1 MSEVPSDNSAQ
12 TNNGKS
18 AGSEIEQ
25 PPAGASSLSA
35 SVTSL
40 DNVSVASS
48 KLSKASGIRPPSK
61 IGRLCG
67 NQHKPSLPTTPTK
80 NSSTILTED
89 TDSFIIG
96 QKVWVSGTKPGH
108 IAFIG
113 ETQFAPGEWAGI
125 ALEEPIGKNDGSV
138 NGIRYFQC
146 EPKKGVF
153 SRLTRLTKEPLEGV
167 SYATT
172 PSPENVIRNSISPTG
187 STHGLLKSPVSVCG
201 SNLSLISSASHV
213 IDFKIGD
220 RVIIKS
226 SQGSKV
232 GTVRYMGITE
242 FAAGEWVG
250 VELDDPRGKNDGSV
264 NGKRY
269 FECRPN
275 FGLFAPI
282 TKVSKSPSK
291 IKPGTCQ
298 VHGTGLPPSGIKRM
312 GSKESLMSSMSTTS
326 AASNARR
333 VRLGLASLSPK
344 KTTPKTS
351 STPIPTRTALQDVL
365 KEKQQHIE
373 QLLKEREEADHK
385 LIMVEQ
391 EYKKYRDEHGNKLE
405 QDSTVLNALRHENTQ
420 LASQLE
426 EEKRKTEDI
435 QFRLEETVIFKE
447 DLETKDKSNVA
458 KIKELQDQLTS
469 EKQRI
474 EALEADTNK
483 LFEAEENL
491 IKYKEEVETLRQEL
505 QSARNKEVILEG
517 NSASTSVLIK
527 SLQDEADQCK
537 LDLVE
542 KNNLINVLNNELEKT
557 KADLTKQLE
566 YSLVKFS
573 QLEIV
578 FNKKEEDLDK
588 IKKEIEESSKLLEE
602 RSAELTKVVNEKFT
616 AETNLEKE
624 LERVNL
630 ELTTRTNELSSL
642 QSQLQDKDTSASTLQ
657 TDISSLQQLLK
668 DKDVEKEEL
677 NKQNALNNAR
687 LEELTNALKTKES
700 ECNENQENFVKLKTE
715 YDAITTQLSTLQSE
729 LNQSAEDKDGLL
741 QSKNAE
747 INKLNDTIK
756 SKEEECLQVN
766 SKHNTLQENHDKLTS
781 ELELLKSNLV
791 TLEKQKQ
798 ETQESKDTEII
809 ELNNK
814 LTVVQNEFS
823 QQTYSY
829 NELKTSFDKIQLEL
843 QNLQLAST
851 DNKKQYEAEEMKANL
866 KIKELSDSL
875 STKEIDWQN
884 LTKES
889 EAQKLSLESV
899 KTELEQT
906 KQAQEQ
912 ILNEKNEKIKEMST
926 VIQENSATIL
936 SLQSQLEI
944 TKIDLESVSNN
955 LQQYQTNLSDVE
967 SSLKKE
973 RDTIK
978 EHLKDKV
985 KELEDNKAEFASTL
999 AARDSQIQE
1008 ISTTLTNKAQE
1019 IENLKK
1025 EIGALVEKYESSNKE
1040 VVTSHTQEITARD
1053 EKIRQ
1058 LESEILQ
1065 KDQNI
1070 KIHVDASNEHQENLK
1085 IKDLDLVKIRSELE
1099 ESQKTSSEIIA
1110 TLKNQIEGL
1119 QSDNKQQQ
1127 SRNNELQTE
1136 LQNREQLNVTINTE
1150 MGKAAENLAVLVEQ
1164 VKQKDEL
1171 IESLRS
1177 DVKSREIE
1185 LENVLATNLKALSEK
1200 NEAERQI
1207 RAEKEQLCMT
1217 IGLKNEELEDLQN
1230 RLTNMLCENE
1240 QVINEVNNNVSKKS
1254 EELETIKQQLS
1265 KAAIDHEDKLK
1276 QITEEHKKEM
1286 HDFEIR
1292 VSDLLTE
1299 IENRDKDISDLSQ
1312 LVETSHNSSKEQD
1325 SKINSIVQELAESKS
1340 QILTQLDSN
1349 KKLSEDISVITNE
1362 NKIIQEKLKEADKQ
1376 IEILSTEKEKLNNE
1390 LAAVIANSGDSSK
1403 KVAELTTVIK
1413 EKESAYESENT
1424 QHKHKL
1430 QELENAL
1437 HALQKTNEELNGSA
1451 KKYKSDFDSS
1461 VKGSQ
1466 QLQQQIE
1473 TFKVELTKKT
1483 TEIETLQK
1491 NLKTANLAITEKDVQ
1506 LSKLNNVSTNRV
1518 QEPPNDTNTDMK
1530 QLLEE
1535 KLFAENQVNFLNSI
1549 IADMQKKSEEQKARI
1564 EILEMGYS
1572 STAADELASLG
1583 FKLESKQVPP
1593 RMYCDI
1599 CEEFDLHETED
1610 CPTQGDDEE
1619 FVHNSS
1625 PGTKQ
1630 KPPQRDYCDVCEVFG
1645 HATEDCTEDQEF

>member
-12 TNNGKS
+12 TNNAKTV
-18 AGSEIEQ
+18 GSENEQ
-25 PPAGASSLSA
+25 ALAGASSLSA

-125 ALEEPIGKNDGSV
+125 ALDEAIGKNDGSV

-146 EPKKGVF
+146 EAKKGVF

-187 STHGLLKSPVSVCG
+187 STHGLLKSPVSISG
-201 SNLSLISSASHV
+201 SNISLISSASHV

-232 GTVRYMGITE
+232 GTVRYMGATE

-291 IKPGTCQ
+291 IKPGSCQ
-298 VHGTGLPPSGIKRM
+298 VHGAGLPPSGIKRM
-312 GSKESLMSSMSTTS
+312 NSKESLMSSMSTTS

-405 QDSTVLNALRHENTQ
+405 QDFLLLNGLKNENTQ

-458 KIKELQDQLTS
+458 KIQELQDQLTA

-491 IKYKEEVETLRQEL
+491 IKYKEELETLRQEL

-517 NSASTSVLIK
+517 NSASTNVLIK
-527 SLQDEADQCK
+527 SLQDEVDQCK

-557 KADLTKQLE
+557 KKDLTKQLE
-566 YSLVKFS
+566 DSLVKYS

-578 FNKKEEDLDK
+578 INKKEEDLDK
-588 IKKEIEESSKLLEE
+588 IKKEIEENSKLLEE
-602 RSAELTKVVNEKFT
+602 RSAELSKVVNEKFT
-616 AETNLEKE
+616 TETNLEKE

-630 ELTTRTNELSSL
+630 ELNTKVIELSNL
-642 QSQLQDKDTSASTLQ
+642 QNQLQDKDTSTSTLQ
-657 TDISSLQQLLK
+657 TDITSLEQLLK
-668 DKDVEKEEL
+668 DKDIEKEEFVKQNDL
-677 NKQNALNNAR
+677 NKAR
-687 LEELTNALKTKES
+687 LEELTNALKIKEN
-700 ECNENQENFVKLKTE
+700 ECKENQENFVKLKSD
-715 YDAITTQLSTLQSE
+715 YDALTVQLSTLQSE
-729 LNQSAEDKDGLL
+729 LNRSAEDKDGLL
-741 QSKNAE
+741 QSKNNE
-747 INKLNDTIK
+747 INRLNDTIK
-756 SKEEECLQVN
+756 NKEEECLQIN
-766 SKHNTLQENHDKLTS
+766 SKHNTLQENHDKLIS
-781 ELELLKSNLV
+781 ELEMLKSNVV

-798 ETQESKDTEII
+798 DTQESKDVEIN
-809 ELNNK
+809 ELNTK
-814 LTVVQNEFS
+814 LTVLQSELS
-823 QQTYSY
+823 QQSNSY

-843 QNLQLAST
+843 QSLQLATT
-851 DNKKQYEAEEMKANL
+851 DAKKQYESEEMKANL

-875 STKEIDWQN
+875 STKESDIQN

-889 EAQKLSLESV
+889 DAQKLSLESV
-899 KTELEQT
+899 KTELEKT

-912 ILNEKNEKIKEMST
+912 ILNEKNEKIKDMST
-926 VIQENSATIL
+926 VIQKNSATIL

-967 SSLKKE
+967 SSLKQE
-973 RDTIK
+973 RDAIK
-978 EHLKDKV
+978 QHLKDKV

-999 AARDSQIQE
+999 AARDSQLEE
-1008 ISTTLTNKAQE
+1008 ISTNLTNKAQE

-1025 EIGALVEKYESSNKE
+1025 EIGTLVEQYELSNKE
-1040 VVTSHTQEITARD
+1040 VVACHTQEITVRD

-1058 LESEILQ
+1058 LESEILE

-1070 KIHVDASNEHQENLK
+1070 KVHLDTSNEHQENLK
-1085 IKDLDLVKIRSELE
+1085 QKDLDLVKIRSELE
-1099 ESQKTSSEIIA
+1099 ESKKASSEMIA
-1110 TLKNQIEGL
+1110 SLKNEIESL
-1119 QSDNKQQQ
+1119 QNDNKQQQ
-1127 SRNNELQTE
+1127 TTNNELNMK
-1136 LQNREQLNVTINTE
+1136 LQSREQLNVTINSE
-1150 MGKAAENLAVLVEQ
+1150 MAKAAENMTNLMEQ
-1164 VKQKDEL
+1164 VKQKED
-1171 IESLRS
+1171 IIASLRS
-1177 DVKSREIE
+1177 NLSSREKE
-1185 LENVLATNLKALSEK
+1185 LEDVLATNLKVLTQKNETERQMLVDNENLRNSISNKNNELQQMQDRLTEILSE
-1200 NEAERQI
+1200 
-1207 RAEKEQLCMT
+1207 
-1217 IGLKNEELEDLQN
+1217 NEE
-1230 RLTNMLCENE
+1230 
-1240 QVINEVNNNVSKKS
+1240 VINEVNNNVSKKS
-1254 EELETIKQQLS
+1254 EELETVKQQL
-1265 KAAIDHEDKLK
+1265 KQAEIDHEDKLK
-1276 QITEEHKKEM
+1276 QIEEEHKKEM

-1299 IENRDKDISDLSQ
+1299 IENRDKDISGLSQ
-1312 LVETSHNSSKEQD
+1312 LLETSYNNNKDQD
-1325 SKINSIVQELAESKS
+1325 NRINSINQELAKYKT
-1340 QILTQLDSN
+1340 QIQTQLDTN
-1349 KKLSEDISVITNE
+1349 TKLSEHISRISKE
-1362 NKIIQEKLKEADKQ
+1362 NKVIQEKLKDADNQ
-1376 IEILSTEKEKLNNE
+1376 IEILAAEKEKLSNE
-1390 LAAVIANSGDSSK
+1390 LSVVVANSGDSSK
-1403 KVAELTTVIK
+1403 KVTELTAVIK
-1413 EKESAYESENT
+1413 DKESAYEIENV
-1424 QHKHKL
+1424 QNKNKI
-1430 QELENAL
+1430 QELES
-1437 HALQKTNEELNGSA
+1437 ALQALQVTNEELSSSA
-1451 KKYKSDFDSS
+1451 KKYKSDFDGS

-1466 QLQQQIE
+1466 ELEQTIE
-1473 TFKVELTKKT
+1473 SFKVELTNKA

-1491 NLKTANLAITEKDVQ
+1491 NIKAANLAITEKDVQ

-1518 QEPPNDTNTDMK
+1518 QEPPADTKTDIS

-1572 STAADELASLG
+1572 SSAADELASLG
-1583 FKLESKQVPP
+1583 LKLDSKQVPP

-1610 CPTQGDDEE
+1610 CPTQGDDDEL
-1619 FVHNSS
+1619 VNNSS
-1625 PGTKQ
+1625 PGMKQ

>member
-1 MSEVPSDNSAQ
+1 MSEVSSDNSAQ
-12 TNNGKS
+12 TNNAKTV
-18 AGSEIEQ
+18 GSENEQ
-25 PPAGASSLSA
+25 ALAGASSLSA

-125 ALEEPIGKNDGSV
+125 ALDEAIGKNDGSV

-146 EPKKGVF
+146 EAKKGVF

-187 STHGLLKSPVSVCG
+187 STHGLLKSPVSISG
-201 SNLSLISSASHV
+201 SNISLISSASHV

-232 GTVRYMGITE
+232 GTVRYMGATE

-298 VHGTGLPPSGIKRM
+298 VHGAGLPPSGIKRM
-312 GSKESLMSSMSTTS
+312 NSKESLMSSMSTTS

-391 EYKKYRDEHGNKLE
+391 EYKKYRDELGIKLE
-405 QDSTVLNALRHENTQ
+405 EDFNLVNALKHENTQ

-435 QFRLEETVIFKE
+435 QFRLEETVIFKD

-458 KIKELQDQLTS
+458 KIKELEDQLTA

-474 EALEADTNK
+474 EAFEADTNK

-491 IKYKEEVETLRQEL
+491 IKYKEEAETLRQEL

-517 NSASTSVLIK
+517 NSASTNVLIK
-527 SLQDEADQCK
+527 SLQDEVDQCK
-537 LDLVE
+537 MDLVE

-557 KADLTKQLE
+557 KVDLTKQLE
-566 YSLVKFS
+566 DSLVKYS

-578 FNKKEEDLDK
+578 INKKEEDLDK
-588 IKKEIEESSKLLEE
+588 IKKEIEENSKLLEE

-616 AETNLEKE
+616 TETNLEKE

-630 ELTTRTNELSSL
+630 ELNTKVNELSNL
-642 QSQLQDKDTSASTLQ
+642 QNQLQDKDTSTSTLQ
-657 TDISSLQQLLK
+657 SDISSLQQLLK
-668 DKDVEKEEL
+668 DKDIEKEEFI
-677 NKQNALNNAR
+677 KQNDLNNAR
-687 LEELTNALKTKES
+687 LEELTNALKTKEN
-700 ECNENQENFVKLKTE
+700 ECNENQENFVRLKTD
-715 YDAITTQLSTLQSE
+715 YDALTVQLSTLQSE

-741 QSKNAE
+741 QSKNNE

-756 SKEEECLQVN
+756 SKEEEYLQIN
-766 SKHNTLQENHDKLTS
+766 SKHNTLQENHDKLIS
-781 ELELLKSNLV
+781 ELEMLKSNVV

-798 ETQESKDTEII
+798 DTQESKDLEIN
-809 ELNNK
+809 ELNSK
-814 LTVVQNEFS
+814 LTVLQNELS
-823 QQTYSY
+823 QQSNSY

-843 QNLQLAST
+843 QNLQLATT
-851 DNKKQYEAEEMKANL
+851 DTKKQYESEEMKANE

-875 STKEIDWQN
+875 STKESDIHN
-884 LTKES
+884 LTKECD
-889 EAQKLSLESV
+889 AQKLSLESV
-899 KTELEQT
+899 KTELEKT
-906 KQAQEQ
+906 KQAQEHV
-912 ILNEKNEKIKEMST
+912 LNEKNEKIKEMST

-967 SSLKKE
+967 SSLKQE
-973 RDTIK
+973 RDAIK

-985 KELEDNKAEFASTL
+985 KELEDNKVEFASTL
-999 AARDSQIQE
+999 AARDSQLEE
-1008 ISTTLTNKAQE
+1008 ISTNLTNKAQE

-1025 EIGALVEKYESSNKE
+1025 EIGALVEQYELSNKE
-1040 VVTSHTQEITARD
+1040 VVASHAQEITARD

-1065 KDQNI
+1065 KDENI
-1070 KIHVDASNEHQENLK
+1070 KVHSDASNEYQESLK
-1085 IKDLDLVKIRSELE
+1085 QKDLDLVKIRSELE
-1099 ESQKTSSEIIA
+1099 ESKKTSSEMIA
-1110 TLKNQIEGL
+1110 SLKNEIESL
-1119 QSDNKQQQ
+1119 QNDNKQQQ
-1127 SRNNELQTE
+1127 ITNNELNMK
-1136 LQNREQLNVTINTE
+1136 LQSREQLNVTINSE
-1150 MGKAAENLAVLVEQ
+1150 MGKAAENIAMLLEQ
-1164 VKQKDEL
+1164 VKQKED
-1171 IESLRS
+1171 IIASIRS
-1177 DVKSREIE
+1177 DLSSREKE
-1185 LENVLATNLKALSEK
+1185 LENVLATNLKVLTQKNETERQMTADNEHLRNTIRNKNTELQNMQDRLTEILSE
-1200 NEAERQI
+1200 
-1207 RAEKEQLCMT
+1207 
-1217 IGLKNEELEDLQN
+1217 NEE
-1230 RLTNMLCENE
+1230 
-1240 QVINEVNNNVSKKS
+1240 VINEVNNNVSKKS
-1254 EELETIKQQLS
+1254 EELETIKKQLEQ
-1265 KAAIDHEDKLK
+1265 AAIDHEDKLK
-1276 QITEEHKKEM
+1276 QIKEEHKKEM

-1299 IENRDKDISDLSQ
+1299 IENRDKDISGLSQ
-1312 LVETSHNSSKEQD
+1312 LLETSYNNNKDQD
-1325 SKINSIVQELAESKS
+1325 NRINSITQQLAKFKS
-1340 QILTQLDSN
+1340 QIQTQLDTN
-1349 KKLSEDISVITNE
+1349 TKLSEVISRITNE
-1362 NKIIQEKLKEADKQ
+1362 NKVIQEKLQDADKQ
-1376 IEILSTEKEKLNNE
+1376 IEILAAEKEKLNNE
-1390 LAAVIANSGDSSK
+1390 LSVVVANSGDSSK
-1403 KVAELTTVIK
+1403 KVAELTAVIK
-1413 EKESAYESENT
+1413 DKESAYEIENV
-1424 QHKHKL
+1424 QNKNKI
-1430 QELENAL
+1430 QELENVLQAL
-1437 HALQKTNEELNGSA
+1437 KVTNEELNVSA
-1451 KKYKSDFDSS
+1451 KKYKSDFEGS

-1466 QLQQQIE
+1466 ELEQKIE
-1473 TFKVELTKKT
+1473 SFKVELTKKS
-1483 TEIETLQK
+1483 TEIEALQK
-1491 NLKTANLAITEKDVQ
+1491 NLKAANLAITEKDVQ

-1518 QEPPNDTNTDMK
+1518 QEPPADTKTDIS

-1572 STAADELASLG
+1572 SSAADELASLG
-1583 FKLESKQVPP
+1583 LKLDSKQVPP

-1619 FVHNSS
+1619 LVNNSS